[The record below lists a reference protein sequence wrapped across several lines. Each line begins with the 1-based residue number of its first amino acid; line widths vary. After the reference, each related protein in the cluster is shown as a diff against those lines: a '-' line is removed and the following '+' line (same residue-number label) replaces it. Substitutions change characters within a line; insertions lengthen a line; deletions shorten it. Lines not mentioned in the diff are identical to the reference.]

1 MATRTLGT
9 AATTTLTALQ
19 YVNGMVP
26 ADLATMNAGIL
37 NDKVGMPPFPNCF
50 QTNGTLLIPNRG
62 ILTLIPGDFVAFDP
76 ATGFPILLSAA
87 AAAGASYVHT

>member
-19 YVNGMVP
+19 YLSGMVP

-37 NDKVGMPPFPNCF
+37 NDKVGMPPFANCF
-50 QTNGTLLIPNRG
+50 TSNGTLYVPNRG
-62 ILTLIPGDFVAFDP
+62 TLQLIPGDFVAFDP

>member
-19 YVNGMVP
+19 FVAGMVP
-26 ADLATMNAGIL
+26 ADLATMNAAIK
-37 NDKVGMPPFPNCF
+37 NDIPAAPVQPNCF
-50 QTNGTLLIPNRG
+50 QTNGTLFIPRRG
-62 ILTLIPGDFVAFDP
+62 ILQLIPGDFVAFDP
-76 ATGFPILLSAA
+76 ATGWPILLSAT